1 VGVDVIYRSAVAG
14 MGRFL
19 VRVFC
24 FLRLGGHLYTSFVVS
39 HLADLGTGKCRGIEL
54 FTFT

>member
-1 VGVDVIYRSAVAG
+1 MIYRSAVAG

-19 VRVFC
+19 AREFC
-24 FLRLGGHLYTSFVVS
+24 FLRLVGHLYTSFVVS
-39 HLADLGTGKCRGIEL
+39 YLADLGTGKCQEIEL